1 MVSLKP
7 SIPGI
12 SKFLDPQENSGRFT
26 NIQILGPYFREA
38 MIASPATGP

>member
-1 MVSLKP
+1 MVFLKP

-26 NIQILGPYFREA
+26 NILGPYFREA
-38 MIASPATGP
+38 VIANPASGP